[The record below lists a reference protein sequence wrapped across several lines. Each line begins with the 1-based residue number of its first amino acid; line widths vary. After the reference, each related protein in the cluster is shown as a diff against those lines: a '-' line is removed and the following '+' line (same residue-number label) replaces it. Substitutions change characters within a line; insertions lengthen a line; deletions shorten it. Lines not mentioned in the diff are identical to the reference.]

1 MPPGAL
7 RLMAEMY
14 AQGRNVPDT
23 AGRRFMHWP
32 RGLSELGVPGSTV
45 SRVLPDLLDAG
56 CLVEHPGTRERA
68 GRLWPTYSAPV
79 VEPVSR
85 TALEELRFPFGAT
98 PAASLY
104 REGTFTKM
112 EHAPE
117 GAPNLALPAA
127 GFESAGFEPDD
138 TKMEHA
144 PGGEASSKME
154 HAPEAELA
162 RSRTRGLEQHQQQ
175 ATGRT
180 SSSRHL
186 PPADTAPSGP
196 VMPLSGPSEASA
208 EEVAALCLQ
217 ALKAIGVGKP
227 ENVMRQFP
235 LNSIAGALEALVMKL
250 SRGEGVQGK
259 GAPYVMWFLV
269 EKAEFAPVEDFG
281 FLRYWSPEADPKV
294 VQFPLRRGAR

>member
-1 MPPGAL
+1 
-7 RLMAEMY
+7 MY
-14 AQGRNVPDT
+14 AQGRVVKDQ
-23 AGRRFMHWP
+23 AGRTFLHWP
-32 RGLSELGVPGSTV
+32 RGLSELDVPASTV
-45 SRVLPDLLDAG
+45 SRVLPGLLEAE

-68 GRLWPTYSAPV
+68 GRLWPTYSAPL

-85 TALEELRFPFGAT
+85 TALEELRFPF
-98 PAASLY
+98 LY

-112 EHAPE
+112 EHAPQE
-117 GAPNLALPAA
+117 APNLALPAA

-144 PGGEASSKME
+144 PGGGASSKME
-154 HAPEAELA
+154 HAPEAAGA
-162 RSRTRGLEQHQQQ
+162 RSHVRGQEQHQQQ

-186 PPADTAPSGP
+186 PPADTAPSP
-196 VMPLSGPSEASA
+196 NVMPPESE
-208 EEVAALCLQ
+208 EEIAGLCLQ

-281 FLRYWSPEADPKV
+281 FLRYWSQEADPKV
-294 VQFPLRRGAR
+294 VQFPLRRRG